1 MMCFFNNTYNT
12 YKVWSKSQD
21 WKAKSRQRVGGM
33 KIKWPKQDRQNW
45 FSSMSDGGI
54 LFLIIITLFRNC
66 KF

>member
-1 MMCFFNNTYNT
+1 MCFFNNTYNT
-12 YKVWSKSQD
+12 YKVWPKSQD

-33 KIKWPKQDRQNW
+33 EIKWPKQDRQNW
-45 FSSMSDGGI
+45 FSFMSDGGI